1 MTPTLAAQCFELYS
15 KNINKY
21 LILNNYFLYNEGF
34 HPCDCLS
41 HNAGSSGGD
50 GMRAASG
57 RTAPALRLRGATV
70 FAALCVAG
78 ACLSLP
84 ATGAYPERPIRI
96 IVPFPP
102 GGASDV
108 IARMFAEKFS
118 QSWNVN
124 AVVDNRTGASGIIG
138 TDIVAKAPA
147 DGYTLGMVALSF
159 AINPAI
165 HKLPYDSD
173 RDFTFVTIAA
183 SNPLMLVAS
192 PQFPAKSVKELID
205 MAKAKPDGVSFA
217 SSGTGTSPHMSA
229 ELFKLMTGV
238 KMLHVPY
245 KGSTAAHPDLFAGRV
260 NVMFDTL
267 IATLPHI
274 KGGRLRTLG
283 ITSKTRST
291 ELPDVAPIA
300 DTVPGYEST
309 SWVVMMGPAKIPAPA
324 VETLNKESVRLLALP
339 DVRERVARLG
349 GVPVANST
357 VEARKFI
364 HAELAKW
371 TKTVKAAGIT
381 SEK

>member
-1 MTPTLAAQCFELYS
+1 MTLVS
-15 KNINKY
+15 
-21 LILNNYFLYNEGF
+21 
-34 HPCDCLS
+34 
-41 HNAGSSGGD
+41 
-50 GMRAASG
+50 RV
-57 RTAPALRLRGATV
+57 TAPAYCLR
-70 FAALCVAG
+70 AAVA
-78 ACLSLP
+78 LSLLAAVSLVSFSAP
-84 ATGAYPERPIRI
+84 AVAAYPERPIRI

-108 IARMFAEKFS
+108 IARMFADKFA
-118 QSWNVN
+118 QTWGVT

-138 TDIVAKAPA
+138 TDIVAKAAA

-173 RDFTFVTIAA
+173 RDFTFVSIAA
-183 SNPLMLVAS
+183 SNPLVLVS
-192 PQFPAKSVKELID
+192 NPQFQVKSVKELID
-205 MAKAKPDGVSFA
+205 LAKAKPDSVSFA

-274 KGGRLRTLG
+274 KGGRLKVLG
-283 ITSKTRST
+283 ITSKTRSA

-300 DTVPGYEST
+300 DSVPGYEST
-309 SWVVMMGPAKIPAPA
+309 SWVVMLGPAKIPAPA
-324 VETLNKESVRLLALP
+324 VEKLNAESVRLLALP
-339 DVRERVARLG
+339 DVKERVARLG
-349 GVPVANST
+349 AVPVGNST
-357 VEARKFI
+357 AEARKFI
-364 HAELAKW
+364 HAELGKW

-381 SEK
+381 SGN

>member
-1 MTPTLAAQCFELYS
+1 MSQ
-15 KNINKY
+15 
-21 LILNNYFLYNEGF
+21 
-34 HPCDCLS
+34 
-41 HNAGSSGGD
+41 SS
-50 GMRAASG
+50 RS
-57 RTAPALRLRGATV
+57 TAPACCLRAAVVSIVLGAV
-70 FAALCVAG
+70 SVVSFA
-78 ACLSLP
+78 LP
-84 ATGAYPERPIRI
+84 AAAAYPERPIRI
-96 IVPFPP
+96 VVPFPP

-108 IARMFAEKFS
+108 IARMYADKFA
-118 QSWNVN
+118 QTWGVT

-183 SNPLMLVAS
+183 SNPLVLVTN
-192 PQFPAKSVKELID
+192 PQFPVKSVKELID
-205 MAKAKPDGVSFA
+205 MAKAKPDSVSFA

-274 KGGRLRTLG
+274 KGGRLKVLG
-283 ITSKTRST
+283 ITSKTRSA
-291 ELPDVAPIA
+291 ELPDAVPIA

-309 SWVVMMGPAKIPAPA
+309 SWVVLMGPAKIPAPV
-324 VETLNKESVRLLALP
+324 VEKLNAESVRLLAQP
-339 DVRERVARLG
+339 DVKERVARLG
-349 GVPVANST
+349 AVPVGNST
-357 VEARKFI
+357 AEARKFI
-364 HAELAKW
+364 HEELVKW

-381 SEK
+381 SGQ

>member
-1 MTPTLAAQCFELYS
+1 MNLAS
-15 KNINKY
+15 RRI
-21 LILNNYFLYNEGF
+21 
-34 HPCDCLS
+34 
-41 HNAGSSGGD
+41 
-50 GMRAASG
+50 
-57 RTAPALRLRGATV
+57 APAFRPRV
-70 FAALCVAG
+70 ALV
-78 ACLSLP
+78 LSLLCAFGGGLFVPP
-84 ATGAYPERPIRI
+84 AVAAYPERPIRM

-108 IARMFAEKFS
+108 IARMFAEKFT
-118 QSWNVN
+118 QTWGVT

-138 TDIVAKAPA
+138 TDLVAKAAP

-159 AINPAI
+159 AINPSI

-183 SNPLMLVAS
+183 SNPLVLVTN
-192 PQFPAKSVKELID
+192 PQFQAKSVKELID

-217 SSGTGTSPHMSA
+217 SSGTGTSPHMTA

-238 KMLHVPY
+238 RMLHVPY

-260 NVMFDTL
+260 NIMFDTL

-274 KGGRLRTLG
+274 KGGRLRALG
-283 ITSKTRST
+283 ITSKTRSV
-291 ELPDVAPIA
+291 ELPEVAPVA

-309 SWVVMMGPAKIPAPA
+309 SWVVMMGPAKMPAP
-324 VETLNKESVRLLALP
+324 VVDKLNAESVRILAQP

-349 GVPVANST
+349 AVPVANSAA
-357 VEARKFI
+357 EARKFI

-371 TKTVKAAGIT
+371 SKTVKAAGIT

>member
-1 MTPTLAAQCFELYS
+1 MSPRLCATLPARGLRAAFASPLMASTVLAAVALF
-15 KNINKY
+15 
-21 LILNNYFLYNEGF
+21 
-34 HPCDCLS
+34 
-41 HNAGSSGGD
+41 SS
-50 GMRAASG
+50 A
-57 RTAPALRLRGATV
+57 
-70 FAALCVAG
+70 
-78 ACLSLP
+78 LP
-84 ATGAYPERPIRI
+84 AVAAYPERPIRI
-96 IVPFPP
+96 VVPFPP

-108 IARMFAEKFS
+108 IARMFADKFA
-118 QSWNVN
+118 QSWGVT

-138 TDIVAKAPA
+138 TDIVAKAPS

-183 SNPLMLVAS
+183 SNPLVLVS
-192 PQFPAKSVKELID
+192 NPQFPAKSVKDLID
-205 MAKAKPDGVSFA
+205 MAKARPDSISFA

-229 ELFKLMTGV
+229 ELFKLLTGV

-274 KGGRLRTLG
+274 KGGRLKVMG
-283 ITSKTRST
+283 ITSKTRSV

-309 SWVVMMGPAKIPAPA
+309 SWVVLMGPSKIPAPV
-324 VETLNKESVRLLALP
+324 VEKLNAESVRLLGQP
-339 DVRERVARLG
+339 DVKERVARLG
-349 GVPVANST
+349 AVPVGNST

-364 HAELAKW
+364 QSELAKW

-381 SEK
+381 SGQ

>member
-1 MTPTLAAQCFELYS
+1 MIQAT
-15 KNINKY
+15 
-21 LILNNYFLYNEGF
+21 
-34 HPCDCLS
+34 
-41 HNAGSSGGD
+41 
-50 GMRAASG
+50 G
-57 RTAPALRLRGATV
+57 RTAPAFRRHGALV
-70 FAALCVAG
+70 CAALCAAGFAAAAPAVA
-78 ACLSLP
+78 
-84 ATGAYPERPIRI
+84 AYPERPIRI

-108 IARMFAEKFS
+108 IARMFADKFS
-118 QSWNVN
+118 QSWGIT

-138 TDIVAKAPA
+138 TDIVAKASP

-173 RDFTFVTIAA
+173 RDFTFMTIAA
-183 SNPLMLVAS
+183 SNPLVLVTA
-192 PQFPAKSVKELID
+192 PQFQAKSVKELID
-205 MAKAKPDGVSFA
+205 MAKAKPDAISFA
-217 SSGTGTSPHMSA
+217 SSGTGTSPHMTA

-274 KGGRLRTLG
+274 KGNRLRALG
-283 ITSKTRST
+283 ITSKTRSA
-291 ELPDVAPIA
+291 ELPDVPPVA

-309 SWVVMMGPAKIPAPA
+309 SWVVMMGPAKIPAPV
-324 VETLNKESVRLLALP
+324 VEKLNAESVRILAQP

-349 GVPVANST
+349 GVPVGNSAA
-357 VEARKFI
+357 EARKFI
-364 HAELAKW
+364 HGELAKW

-381 SEK
+381 PSQ

>member
-1 MTPTLAAQCFELYS
+1 M
-15 KNINKY
+15 N
-21 LILNNYFLYNEGF
+21 
-34 HPCDCLS
+34 
-41 HNAGSSGGD
+41 
-50 GMRAASG
+50 AASG
-57 RTAPALRLRGATV
+57 RIAPALRLRGVAVLTLLCAIGGGLN
-70 FAALCVAG
+70 AASAG
-78 ACLSLP
+78 A
-84 ATGAYPERPIRI
+84 AYPERPIRI

-108 IARMFAEKFS
+108 VARMFAEKFT
-118 QSWNVN
+118 QSWGVT
-124 AVVDNRTGASGIIG
+124 AVVDNRTGATGIIG
-138 TDIVAKAPA
+138 TDIVAKATP

-183 SNPLMLVAS
+183 SNPLVLVTN
-192 PQFPAKSVKELID
+192 PQFQAKSVRELID

-217 SSGTGTSPHMSA
+217 SSGTGSSPHMSA
-229 ELFKLMTGV
+229 ELFKLMTGI

-309 SWVVMMGPAKIPAPA
+309 SWVLLMGPAKIPAPA
-324 VETLNKESVRLLALP
+324 VEKLNAESVRLLAQP

-349 GVPVANST
+349 AVPVGSSAA
-357 VEARKFI
+357 EARKFI

>member
-1 MTPTLAAQCFELYS
+1 MSQGLRPTAPRCCLRAAFVSTVASIVLAAVSLLPFAS
-15 KNINKY
+15 
-21 LILNNYFLYNEGF
+21 
-34 HPCDCLS
+34 P
-41 HNAGSSGGD
+41 
-50 GMRAASG
+50 AA
-57 RTAPALRLRGATV
+57 A
-70 FAALCVAG
+70 
-78 ACLSLP
+78 
-84 ATGAYPERPIRI
+84 AYPERPIRI
-96 IVPFPP
+96 VVPFPP

-108 IARMFAEKFS
+108 IARMFADKFS
-118 QSWNVN
+118 QSWGVT

-183 SNPLMLVAS
+183 SNPLVLVS
-192 PQFPAKSVKELID
+192 NPQFPAKSVKDLID
-205 MAKAKPDGVSFA
+205 MAKAKPDGISFA

-238 KMLHVPY
+238 KLLHVPY

-274 KGGRLRTLG
+274 KGGRLKVMG
-283 ITSKTRST
+283 ITSKTRSV

-309 SWVVMMGPAKIPAPA
+309 SWVVLMGPAKIPAPV
-324 VETLNKESVRLLALP
+324 VEKLNAESVRLLGQP
-339 DVRERVARLG
+339 DVKERVARLG
-349 GVPVANST
+349 AVPVGNST

-381 SEK
+381 SGN

>member
-1 MTPTLAAQCFELYS
+1 M
-15 KNINKY
+15 
-21 LILNNYFLYNEGF
+21 NEV
-34 HPCDCLS
+34 
-41 HNAGSSGGD
+41 
-50 GMRAASG
+50 SG
-57 RTAPALRLRGATV
+57 RIAPAVRLRGAV
-70 FAALCVAG
+70 ALMMVCAAG
-78 ACLSLP
+78 AWLQATP
-84 ATGAYPERPIRI
+84 AKAAYPERPIRI

-108 IARMFAEKFS
+108 VARMFADKFT
-118 QSWNVN
+118 QTWGVT

-138 TDIVAKAPA
+138 TDLMAKAAP

-173 RDFTFVTIAA
+173 RDFTFITIAA
-183 SNPLMLVAS
+183 SNPLVLVTN

-260 NVMFDTL
+260 NIMFDTL

-274 KGGRLRTLG
+274 KGGRLKVLG
-283 ITSKTRST
+283 ITSKTRSA
-291 ELPDVAPIA
+291 ELPDAAPIA

-309 SWVVMMGPAKIPAPA
+309 SWVVMMGPAKIPAPV
-324 VETLNKESVRLLALP
+324 VEKLNAESVRILAQP

-349 GVPVANST
+349 AVPVGNST
-357 VEARKFI
+357 AEARKFI

>member
-1 MTPTLAAQCFELYS
+1 MASVSGMTT
-15 KNINKY
+15 
-21 LILNNYFLYNEGF
+21 
-34 HPCDCLS
+34 
-41 HNAGSSGGD
+41 
-50 GMRAASG
+50 
-57 RTAPALRLRGATV
+57 PAFRLRGAVALTLLCAI
-70 FAALCVAG
+70 FGGWSAAPAVA
-78 ACLSLP
+78 
-84 ATGAYPERPIRI
+84 AYPERPIRI

-118 QSWNVN
+118 QSWGVN

-138 TDIVAKAPA
+138 TDLVAKAAP

-324 VETLNKESVRLLALP
+324 VETLNRESVRLLALP

-349 GVPVANST
+349 GVPVGNSA

>member
-1 MTPTLAAQCFELYS
+1 MSLVS
-15 KNINKY
+15 R
-21 LILNNYFLYNEGF
+21 
-34 HPCDCLS
+34 S
-41 HNAGSSGGD
+41 
-50 GMRAASG
+50 
-57 RTAPALRLRGATV
+57 TAPAYCLRAAAASFVLAAV
-70 FAALCVAG
+70 SFISFAA
-78 ACLSLP
+78 P
-84 ATGAYPERPIRI
+84 AFAAYPERPIRI

-108 IARMFAEKFS
+108 IARMFADKFA
-118 QSWNVN
+118 QSWGVT

-138 TDIVAKAPA
+138 TDIVAKATG

-159 AINPAI
+159 AINPSI

-183 SNPLMLVAS
+183 SNPLVLVS
-192 PQFPAKSVKELID
+192 NPQFQAKSVKELID

-274 KGGRLRTLG
+274 KGGRLKVLG
-283 ITSKTRST
+283 ITSKTRSA

-300 DTVPGYEST
+300 DSVPGYEST
-309 SWVVMMGPAKIPAPA
+309 SWVVMMGPAKIPAPV
-324 VETLNKESVRLLALP
+324 VEKLNAESVRLLGQA
-339 DVRERVARLG
+339 DVKERIARLG
-349 GVPVANST
+349 AVPVGNSST
-357 VEARKFI
+357 EARKFI

-371 TKTVKAAGIT
+371 SKTVKAAGIT
-381 SEK
+381 SGQ

>member
-1 MTPTLAAQCFELYS
+1 MKAV
-15 KNINKY
+15 
-21 LILNNYFLYNEGF
+21 
-34 HPCDCLS
+34 
-41 HNAGSSGGD
+41 SGGI
-50 GMRAASG
+50 
-57 RTAPALRLRGATV
+57 APAVRLRGA
-70 FAALCVAG
+70 AALMMVCA
-78 ACLSLP
+78 ACAWLQSAP
-84 ATGAYPERPIRI
+84 VKAAYPERPIRI

-108 IARMFAEKFS
+108 IARMFAEKFT
-118 QSWNVN
+118 QSWGVT
-124 AVVDNRTGASGIIG
+124 AVIDNRTGASGIIG
-138 TDIVAKAPA
+138 TDLVAKAAP
-147 DGYTLGMVALSF
+147 DGYTLGSVALSF

-173 RDFTFVTIAA
+173 RDFTFITIAA
-183 SNPLMLVAS
+183 SNPLVLVSS

-217 SSGTGTSPHMSA
+217 SSGTGTSPHMTA

-245 KGSTAAHPDLFAGRV
+245 KGSTAAHPDLFANRV
-260 NVMFDTL
+260 NIMFDTL

-274 KGGRLRTLG
+274 KGGRLKALG
-283 ITSKTRST
+283 ITSKTRAT
-291 ELPDVAPIA
+291 ELPEVAPVA

-309 SWVVMMGPAKIPAPA
+309 SWVVMMGPAKMPAPV
-324 VETLNKESVRLLALP
+324 VEKLNSEAVRLLGLP

-349 GVPVANST
+349 AEPVGNSAA
-357 VEARKFI
+357 EARKFI

-381 SEK
+381 NEK

>member
-1 MTPTLAAQCFELYS
+1 MTLFQRS
-15 KNINKY
+15 
-21 LILNNYFLYNEGF
+21 
-34 HPCDCLS
+34 
-41 HNAGSSGGD
+41 
-50 GMRAASG
+50 
-57 RTAPALRLRGATV
+57 TAPAYCLH
-70 FAALCVAG
+70 AAVAC
-78 ACLSLP
+78 AVLSAVSLFSASLP
-84 ATGAYPERPIRI
+84 AAAAYPERPIRI

-108 IARMFAEKFS
+108 IARMFADKFA
-118 QSWNVN
+118 QTWGVT

-183 SNPLMLVAS
+183 SNPLVLVTY
-192 PQFPAKSVKELID
+192 PQFPVKSVKELID
-205 MAKAKPDGVSFA
+205 LAKSKPDSVSFA

-274 KGGRLRTLG
+274 KGGRLKTLG

-291 ELPDVAPIA
+291 ELPDLAPIA

-309 SWVVMMGPAKIPAPA
+309 SWVVLMGPAKIPAPV
-324 VETLNKESVRLLALP
+324 VEKLNAESVRLLALP
-339 DVRERVARLG
+339 DVKERVARLG
-349 GVPVANST
+349 GVPVGNSAA
-357 VEARKFI
+357 EARKFI

-381 SEK
+381 SGN

>member
-1 MTPTLAAQCFELYS
+1 M
-15 KNINKY
+15 NV
-21 LILNNYFLYNEGF
+21 
-34 HPCDCLS
+34 
-41 HNAGSSGGD
+41 
-50 GMRAASG
+50 AS
-57 RTAPALRLRGATV
+57 RRIAPAVRLRGAV
-70 FAALCVAG
+70 ALMVVCAAG
-78 ACLSLP
+78 AWLQATP
-84 ATGAYPERPIRI
+84 AKAAYPERPIRI

-108 IARMFAEKFS
+108 IARMFAEKFT
-118 QSWNVN
+118 QTWGVT
-124 AVVDNRTGASGIIG
+124 AVIDNRTGASGIIG
-138 TDIVAKAPA
+138 TDIVAKAAP
-147 DGYTLGMVALSF
+147 DGYTLGSVALSF

-173 RDFTFVTIAA
+173 RDFTFITIAA
-183 SNPLMLVAS
+183 SNPLMLVTN
-192 PQFPAKSVKELID
+192 PQFQAKSVKELID

-217 SSGTGTSPHMSA
+217 SSGTGTSPHMTA

-260 NVMFDTL
+260 NIMFDTL

-274 KGGRLRTLG
+274 KGGRLKALG
-283 ITSKTRST
+283 ITSKTRSV
-291 ELPDVAPIA
+291 ELPDVAPVA

-309 SWVVMMGPAKIPAPA
+309 SWVVMMGPAKMPAPV
-324 VETLNKESVRLLALP
+324 VEKLNAESVRILAQP
-339 DVRERVARLG
+339 DVKERVARLG
-349 GVPVANST
+349 AVPVANSAP
-357 VEARKFI
+357 EARKFI

>member
-1 MTPTLAAQCFELYS
+1 MTQAA
-15 KNINKY
+15 
-21 LILNNYFLYNEGF
+21 
-34 HPCDCLS
+34 D
-41 HNAGSSGGD
+41 
-50 GMRAASG
+50 
-57 RTAPALRLRGATV
+57 RTAPAFRRHGVLV
-70 FAALCVAG
+70 CAALCAAGMAVA
-78 ACLSLP
+78 AP
-84 ATGAYPERPIRI
+84 AVAAYPERPIRI

-108 IARMFAEKFS
+108 IARMFADKFS
-118 QSWNVN
+118 QSWGVT

-138 TDIVAKAPA
+138 TDIVAKASP
-147 DGYTLGMVALSF
+147 DGHTLGMVALSF

-173 RDFTFVTIAA
+173 RDFTFMTIAA
-183 SNPLMLVAS
+183 SNPLVLVTA
-192 PQFPAKSVKELID
+192 PQFQAKSVKELID
-205 MAKAKPDGVSFA
+205 MARAKPDGVSFA
-217 SSGTGTSPHMSA
+217 SSGTGTSPHMTA

-274 KGGRLRTLG
+274 KGNRLRALG
-283 ITSKTRST
+283 ITSKTRSA
-291 ELPDVAPIA
+291 ELPDVPPVA

-309 SWVVMMGPAKIPAPA
+309 SWVVLMGPAKIPAPV
-324 VETLNKESVRLLALP
+324 VEKLNAESVRILAQP

-349 GVPVANST
+349 GVPVGNSAA
-357 VEARKFI
+357 EARKFI

-381 SEK
+381 PSQ

>member
-1 MTPTLAAQCFELYS
+1 MKAV
-15 KNINKY
+15 
-21 LILNNYFLYNEGF
+21 
-34 HPCDCLS
+34 
-41 HNAGSSGGD
+41 
-50 GMRAASG
+50 SG
-57 RTAPALRLRGATV
+57 RIAPALRLRGAVALTV
-70 FAALCVAG
+70 VCAAGVWLQA
-78 ACLSLP
+78 AP
-84 ATGAYPERPIRI
+84 ATAAYPERPIRI

-108 IARMFAEKFS
+108 IARMFAEKFT
-118 QSWNVN
+118 QSWGVN
-124 AVVDNRTGASGIIG
+124 AVVDNRTGATGIIG
-138 TDIVAKAPA
+138 TDLVAKAAP

-183 SNPLMLVAS
+183 SNPLILVAS
-192 PQFPAKSVKELID
+192 NQFQVKSVKELID
-205 MAKAKPDGVSFA
+205 LAKAKPDSVSFA
-217 SSGTGTSPHMSA
+217 SSGTGSSPHMSA

-245 KGSTAAHPDLFAGRV
+245 KGSTAAHPDLIGGRV
-260 NVMFDTL
+260 NIMFDTL

-274 KGGRLRTLG
+274 KAGRMRPLG
-283 ITSKTRST
+283 VTSKARSA
-291 ELPDVAPIA
+291 EFPDVPAIA

-309 SWVVMMGPAKIPAPA
+309 SWVLLMGPAKIPAPA
-324 VETLNKESVRLLALP
+324 VEKLNKEAVRLLALP
-339 DVRERVARLG
+339 DIRERFARLG
-349 GVPVANST
+349 SIPVANSAAD
-357 VEARKFI
+357 ARKFI

>member
-1 MTPTLAAQCFELYS
+1 M
-15 KNINKY
+15 N
-21 LILNNYFLYNEGF
+21 
-34 HPCDCLS
+34 
-41 HNAGSSGGD
+41 
-50 GMRAASG
+50 AASG
-57 RTAPALRLRGATV
+57 RIAPAVRLRVAMALTV
-70 FAALCVAG
+70 VCAAG
-78 ACLSLP
+78 AWLQATP
-84 ATGAYPERPIRI
+84 AKAAYPERPIRI

-108 IARMFAEKFS
+108 VARMFADKFT
-118 QSWNVN
+118 QTWGVT

-138 TDIVAKAPA
+138 TDLMAKAAP

-183 SNPLMLVAS
+183 SNPLVLVTN
-192 PQFPAKSVKELID
+192 PQFQAKSVKELID

-217 SSGTGTSPHMSA
+217 SSGSGTSPHMSA

-260 NVMFDTL
+260 NIMFDTL

-274 KGGRLRTLG
+274 KGGRLKTLG
-283 ITSKTRST
+283 ITSKTRSA

-309 SWVVMMGPAKIPAPA
+309 SWVVLMGPAKIPAPV
-324 VETLNKESVRLLALP
+324 VEKLNGESVRILAQP

-349 GVPVANST
+349 AVPVGNSAA
-357 VEARKFI
+357 EARKFI

>member
-1 MTPTLAAQCFELYS
+1 MTLVS
-15 KNINKY
+15 R
-21 LILNNYFLYNEGF
+21 
-34 HPCDCLS
+34 S
-41 HNAGSSGGD
+41 
-50 GMRAASG
+50 
-57 RTAPALRLRGATV
+57 TAPAYCLRAATACAAL
-70 FAALCVAG
+70 FAASMFL
-78 ACLSLP
+78 LSMP
-84 ATGAYPERPIRI
+84 AAAAYPERPIRI

-108 IARMFAEKFS
+108 IARMYADKFA
-118 QSWNVN
+118 QTWGVT

-183 SNPLMLVAS
+183 SNPLVLVTS
-192 PQFPAKSVKELID
+192 PQFPVKSVKELID
-205 MAKAKPDGVSFA
+205 LAKSKPDSVSFA

-274 KGGRLRTLG
+274 KGGRLKTLG

-291 ELPDVAPIA
+291 ELPDLAPIA

-309 SWVVMMGPAKIPAPA
+309 SWVVLMGPAKIPAPV
-324 VETLNKESVRLLALP
+324 VEKLNAESVRLLGLQ
-339 DVRERVARLG
+339 DVKERVARLG
-349 GVPVANST
+349 GVPVGNSAA
-357 VEARKFI
+357 EARKFI

-381 SEK
+381 SGN